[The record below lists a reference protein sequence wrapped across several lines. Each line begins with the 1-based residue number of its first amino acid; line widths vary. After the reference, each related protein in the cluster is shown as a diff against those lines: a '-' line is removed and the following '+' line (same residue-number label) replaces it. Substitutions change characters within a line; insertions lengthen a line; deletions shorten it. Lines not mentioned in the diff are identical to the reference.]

1 VAPALLVPG
10 SLRVVA
16 LGAVGIFTAVIGGLR
31 LAFGGH
37 FASDVLFAVLLT
49 LAVIW
54 TVYGLV
60 FRADWGPAQSF
71 LSRVWPHRWFDVFD
85 PFEIV
90 SRPHSGPAMPS
101 GTVRL
106 NSNS

>member
-1 VAPALLVPG
+1 V
-10 SLRVVA
+10 
-16 LGAVGIFTAVIGGLR
+16 GAVGIFTAVIGGLR

-37 FASDVLFAVLLT
+37 FVSDVLFAVLLT

-54 TVYGLV
+54 AAYGLV
-60 FRADWGPAQSF
+60 FRLDWSSPQSL
-71 LSRVWPHRWFDVFD
+71 LSRVWRFRWFDVFD
-85 PFEIV
+85 PVEIV
-90 SRPHSGPAMPS
+90 SRPFSVTGRSS